1 MIFTLSSCNEN
12 VEKKNDLSFDNS
24 SEFSSEVENDFG
36 YSMFLNDSNPVVS
49 IDVVDYGRME
59 IELFPDVAK
68 NTVNNFIAYVES
80 GKYTDSTF
88 HRIISGFMIQGG
100 KTKESYNPIAGEFD
114 SNSFT
119 NILSHYRGVISM
131 ARTSDV
137 NSATSQFFI
146 VHKDS
151 FFLDGD
157 YASFGGL
164 ISGFDVL
171 DKIADEKTDFND
183 SPLTDIV
190 ISNVSIEF
198 NDYTFDEVIYVN

>member
-1 MIFTLSSCNEN
+1 MIFVLSSCNKNEST
-12 VEKKNDLSFDNS
+12 KKKLNLDNS
-24 SEFSSEVENDFG
+24 NTISSEVMKDFG
-36 YSMFLNDSNPVVS
+36 YSMFLNDSNPIVS
-49 IDVVDYGRME
+49 IDVVDYGIME

-68 NTVNNFIAYVES
+68 NTVNNFLTYVEN

-100 KTKESYNPIAGEFD
+100 QTKDNYGPISGEFD
-114 SNSFT
+114 LNSFT

-131 ARTSDV
+131 ARTNDFD
-137 NSATSQFFI
+137 SATSQFFI
-146 VHKDS
+146 VHEDYPT
-151 FFLDGD
+151 LDGN

-171 DKIADEKTDFND
+171 DKIAEEKTDFND

-190 ISNVSIEF
+190 ISKVSVEL
-198 NDYTFDEVIYVN
+198 NDYTFDEVVYVN